1 MNLSDGEKLIVT
13 MLCDIYK
20 ALNVK
25 GDVDP
30 ELVRSSIVGGR
41 QEWLADIVANGD
53 GGSNGPAEEVGR
65 ILEMWS
71 AIERGYKRLSADEKD
86 QVEAEA
92 GPLGR
97 GVRFSGF
104 DNETEQLHQDAARHL
119 IEDLNSFDRFQGR
132 NLGAHMPTLDGYR
145 RMLRLFASIGPV
157 SADARLTVRQIIS
170 LANAEKHQG

>member
-1 MNLSDGEKLIVT
+1 MNLSDGEKLIIM
-13 MLCDIYK
+13 MLCDLYK
-20 ALNVK
+20 TLDVK

-30 ELVRSSIVGGR
+30 ELVRSLIVSESR
-41 QEWLADIVANGD
+41 QWLADKIANDD
-53 GGSNGPAEEVGR
+53 GGSMAEEVSQ

-104 DNETEQLHQDAARHL
+104 DDDTEQEYRDAARHL

-132 NLGAHMPTLDGYR
+132 TLSAHMPTLDGYR
-145 RMLRLFASIGPV
+145 RMLRLFAMMGPV
-157 SADARLTVRQIIS
+157 SADVKLTVRQIIS

>member
-1 MNLSDGEKLIVT
+1 MNVSDGERLIIM
-13 MLCDIYK
+13 MLCDLYTT
-20 ALNVK
+20 LNVK

-30 ELVRSSIVGGR
+30 ELVRSSILGGSR
-41 QEWLADIVANGD
+41 RWLADKIASDD
-53 GGSNGPAEEVGR
+53 GSSNGPAGEVR
-65 ILEMWS
+65 QILEMWS
-71 AIERGYKRLSADEKD
+71 AIERGYKRLSVDEKD

-104 DNETEQLHQDAARHL
+104 DDDTEHEYRDAARHL

-132 NLGAHMPTLDGYR
+132 NLSAHMPTLDGYR
-145 RMLRLFASIGPV
+145 RMLRLFAMMGPV
-157 SADARLTVRQIIS
+157 TADVKLTVRQIIS